1 MTVCDGRSSGNS
13 WHSEIV
19 HKNEPEACPLCY
31 EMRLSDGLRK
41 KLALVDPE
49 L

>member
-13 WHSEIV
+13 WHPEIV
-19 HKNEPEACPLCY
+19 HKNEDASCPLCH
-31 EMRLSDGLRK
+31 EMRLSDCLRK